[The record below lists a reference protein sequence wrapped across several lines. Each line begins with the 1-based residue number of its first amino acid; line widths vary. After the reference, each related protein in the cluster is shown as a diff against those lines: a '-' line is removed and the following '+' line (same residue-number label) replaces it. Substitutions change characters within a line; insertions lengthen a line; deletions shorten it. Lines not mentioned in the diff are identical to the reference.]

1 MDFFKEQDKARS
13 KTIWLIGLFIL
24 AAAAVVLAVY
34 LVAVIVV
41 YFYSARQ
48 PGFSPAGFDWIQPRL
63 GFWAVSVTL
72 LVIFIG
78 SITKIMAL
86 AKGGSAVA
94 ENLGGRRIHASTT
107 DRGERRL
114 INVVE
119 EISLASGVPV
129 PQVYLLD
136 REKGINAFA
145 AGYSPNDAVVAV
157 TPNCLKLLS
166 RDELQG
172 VIAHEFSHILN
183 GDMRLNIRLIGFL
196 SGIMII
202 ANIGYLVLR
211 SRSGSR
217 KSNAQI
223 VLIGLGLLIIGFLG
237 QLFGRMIQAAVSRQR
252 EYFADASSVQFT
264 RNPAGIAGALKK
276 IGGLA
281 QGSRIQ
287 SPHAGE
293 ICHMFFGQAI
303 RTLFAT
309 HPPLADRI
317 YRLQPDFDGRFIPPV
332 IVEEEPAPAAPELK
346 KPDAGTPETPFAA
359 LAIGADSVV
368 ERPGNVTS
376 QDLGHSRQLLAA
388 IPPAVKNEL
397 GDILGAICVTCALLL
412 ETDPALKA
420 AQLNRLQKAAP
431 ETVIRQ
437 ILRLENQLKGVHPR
451 LRLPILDL
459 ALPSL
464 RQMSARQYAKFRELI
479 QILVEADARLSL
491 FEFAVQEIITHRLE
505 STFDRHKKQVVYKN
519 IESLAAD
526 AVHILSALA
535 QAGHPAAVAAQAA
548 FNSGWSRLYASDSKW
563 NGKIAPAE
571 RLSFSALRASLKRFS
586 HASPGVK
593 KAMLDACSHCVLHD
607 KRVTVREA
615 ELLRAVAYMIDIPLP
630 PFLATHKN

>member
-1 MDFFKEQDKARS
+1 MDFFKEQDKART
-13 KTIWLIGLFIL
+13 KTTRLIVLFIL
-24 AAAAVVLAVY
+24 AVIAVALAIY
-34 LVAVIVV
+34 LIAVIVM

-48 PGFSPAGFDWIQPRL
+48 PDLSPAGFDWIQPRL
-63 GFWAVSVTL
+63 GFWVVSVTL

-78 SITKIMAL
+78 SLTKIIAL

-94 ENLGGRRIHASTT
+94 ENLGGRLIHASTT
-107 DRGERRL
+107 NGDERRL

-119 EISLASGVPV
+119 EMSIASGVPV
-129 PQVYLLD
+129 PQVYILD

-145 AGYSPNDAVVAV
+145 AGYSLSDAVVAV
-157 TPNCLKLLS
+157 TPNCLKLLR

-196 SGIMII
+196 SGIMVI

-217 KSNAQI
+217 KSGAQI
-223 VLIGLGLLIIGFLG
+223 VLIGLGLVIIGFVG

-264 RNPAGIAGALKK
+264 RNPGGIAGALKK
-276 IGGLA
+276 IGGLT

-293 ICHMFFGQAI
+293 ICHMFFSKAI

-317 YRLQPDFDGRFIPPV
+317 YRLQPDFDGQFVPPV
-332 IVEEEPAPAAPELK
+332 ILEEEPAPTAPGLK
-346 KPDAGTPETPFAA
+346 RPETDAVIPPVAA
-359 LAIGADSVV
+359 FTVEADSVV
-368 ERPGNVTS
+368 ERPGNTTS
-376 QDLGHSRQLLAA
+376 QDIRHSRKLLAA
-388 IPPAVKNEL
+388 IPQAVRNEL

-412 ETDPALKA
+412 ERAPAVKN
-420 AQLNRLQKAAP
+420 AQIKSLQKVAP
-431 ETVIRQ
+431 TAIIRQ
-437 ILRLENQLKGVHPR
+437 ILQLENQLKDVNPR

-464 RQMSARQYAKFRELI
+464 RQMSARQYAKFKELI

-491 FEFAVQEIITHRLE
+491 FEFALQEIITSRLGAA
-505 STFDRHKKQVVYKN
+505 FRRHKKEIIYKN
-519 IESLAAD
+519 IESLAPD
-526 AVHILSALA
+526 AVNILSMLA
-535 QAGHPAAVAAQAA
+535 RVGHPTGAAAQAA
-548 FNSGWSRLYASDSKW
+548 FNSGWAKLHISGSKW
-563 NGKIAPAE
+563 GSNMQAAE
-571 RLSFSALRASLKRFS
+571 RVSFSALRAALKRFL

-593 KAMLDACSHCVLHD
+593 KAMLDACAHCVLFD
-607 KRVTVREA
+607 KRVSVEEA
-615 ELLRAVAYMIDIPLP
+615 ELLRAVAYTLDIPLP
-630 PFLATHKN
+630 PFLEAFND